1 MAERTS
7 AKSKSTKKASTVKTS
22 KVNLDDTE
30 SNLDSLLSTN
40 HFKKSLKKAE
50 TKIKKQDIEIDLDND
65 SQEEVIRK
73 LVLTVKSLKSEIDEL
88 KIYVDGTFCTNA
100 VHNRSV
106 EELETKI
113 NILSESVDNI

>member
-1 MAERTS
+1 MAERTN

-22 KVNLDDTE
+22 KTNLDDTE

-40 HFKKSLKKAE
+40 HFKKPLKKTE
-50 TKIKKQDIEIDLDND
+50 TKIKKSDIEIDLDND

-88 KIYVDGTFCTNA
+88 KIYVDGTFCTSA

-113 NILSESVDNI
+113 NVLSESVDNI